1 VKRKNRLALIRKIV
15 EDTGIKRQSDL
26 VDMLSKRGI
35 KVTQATISRDINA
48 LGLTK
53 LRDESGSSKYSKPE
67 LEDITIRLSRLKK
80 RMNDSYI
87 SGEPIG
93 NLIVLHT
100 TPGNA
105 QSIAAAIDAVGFEG
119 IAGTIAGDDT
129 ILIIVRSQENA
140 VKLMRRIT
148 GLEGKNE

>member
-1 VKRKNRLALIRKIV
+1 VKRKERLALIIKIV

-26 VDMLSKRGI
+26 VDILSKRGI
-35 KVTQATISRDINA
+35 KVTQATISRDMNV

-67 LEDITIRLSRLKK
+67 LENIIIRLSRLKK

-87 SGEPIG
+87 SGETVG

-105 QSIAAAIDAVGFEG
+105 QSIAAAIDAVGFDG

-129 ILIIVRSQENA
+129 ILIIVRNQENA
-140 VKLMRRIT
+140 ERLMMRIA
-148 GLEGKNE
+148 GLEEKDE

>member
-1 VKRKNRLALIRKIV
+1 VKRKERLALIIKIV

-26 VDMLSKRGI
+26 VDILSKRGI
-35 KVTQATISRDINA
+35 KVTQATISRDMNV

-67 LEDITIRLSRLKK
+67 LENIIIRLSRLKK
-80 RMNDSYI
+80 RMNDSYL
-87 SGEPIG
+87 SGEAVG

-105 QSIAAAIDAVGFEG
+105 QSIAAAIDAVGFDG

-129 ILIIVRSQENA
+129 ILIIVRNQENA
-140 VKLMRRIT
+140 ERLMMRIA
-148 GLEGKNE
+148 GLEEKDE

>member
-1 VKRKNRLALIRKIV
+1 MKRKDRLALIRKIV

-87 SGEPIG
+87 SGELIG

>member
-1 VKRKNRLALIRKIV
+1 MKRKDRLALIRKIV

-87 SGEPIG
+87 SGEPIE

-105 QSIAAAIDAVGFEG
+105 QSIAAAIDAVSFEG

>member
-1 VKRKNRLALIRKIV
+1 MKRKDRLALIRKIV

-67 LEDITIRLSRLKK
+67 LEDITIRLSKLKK

-87 SGEPIG
+87 SGEPVG
-93 NLIVLHT
+93 NRIVLHT

>member
-1 VKRKNRLALIRKIV
+1 VKRKDRLALIRKIV

-87 SGEPIG
+87 SGELIG

>member
-1 VKRKNRLALIRKIV
+1 MKRKERLALIIKIV

-26 VDMLSKRGI
+26 VDILSKRGI
-35 KVTQATISRDINA
+35 KVTQATISRDMNV

-67 LEDITIRLSRLKK
+67 LENIIIRLSRLKK
-80 RMNDSYI
+80 RMNDSYL
-87 SGEPIG
+87 SGEAVG

-105 QSIAAAIDAVGFEG
+105 QSIAAAIDAVGFDG

-129 ILIIVRSQENA
+129 ILIIVRNQENA
-140 VKLMRRIT
+140 ERLMMRIA
-148 GLEGKNE
+148 GLEEKDE

>member
-1 VKRKNRLALIRKIV
+1 MRRKERLALIKKIV
-15 EDTGIKRQSDL
+15 EDAGIKRQGDL
-26 VDMLSKRGI
+26 VDILSKRGI
-35 KVTQATISRDINA
+35 EVTQATISRDINA

-53 LRDESGSSKYSKPE
+53 MRDESGNSKYSKPE

-80 RMNDSYI
+80 RISDSYI
-87 SGEPIG
+87 SGEPVG

-105 QSIAAAIDAVGFEG
+105 QSIAAAIDAVGFEE

-129 ILIIVRSQENA
+129 ILIIARSQEDAAN
-140 VKLMRRIT
+140 LISRIT
-148 GLEGKNE
+148 GLEEKNE